1 MSMTLLPQRQ
11 LRTFCVTARCPNLVQ
26 RQTNQ
31 CMNSDE
37 VCLVPAKF
45 TLLLSPLHLLFRG
58 SIVRISF
65 SEILFTLMLLEMIY
79 PFPANVVLSKFDLCH
94 LPILQYSCF
103 HNIFLVFFFVITCI
117 PICDKEVFLFQQ
129 VTNLGWC

>member
-26 RQTNQ
+26 RQTNR

-45 TLLLSPLHLLFRG
+45 TLLLSPLHPLFRG

-65 SEILFTLMLLEMIY
+65 SEILFTLRLLEMIY
-79 PFPANVVLSKFDLCH
+79 PFPANVVLLKLILTCVICLFYNIHASIIFSLC
-94 LPILQYSCF
+94 
-103 HNIFLVFFFVITCI
+103 FFVITCI
-117 PICDKEVFLFQQ
+117 Y
-129 VTNLGWC
+129 TNP